1 MKRSILAAL
10 MSASM
15 LGMNSY
21 ATPSPSRTIRMRSR
35 KRIKCGV
42 AGSKLIRQAEDGVLT
57 LRHRG
62 GIVSQ
67 TFREM
72 QMRNYQQGAKHG
84 TTI

>member
-1 MKRSILAAL
+1 MKRSTI
-10 MSASM
+10 
-15 LGMNSY
+15 LGMLTAGLGLSAAF

-42 AGSKLIRQAEDGVLT
+42 AGSKLMRQAEDGVLT

-72 QMRNYQQGAKHG
+72 QMRNHQQGAKHG